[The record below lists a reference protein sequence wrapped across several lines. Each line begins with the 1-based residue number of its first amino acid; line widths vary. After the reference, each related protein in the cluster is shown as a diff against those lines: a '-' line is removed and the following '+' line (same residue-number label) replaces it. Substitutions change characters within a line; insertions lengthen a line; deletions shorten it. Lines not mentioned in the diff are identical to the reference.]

1 MLLAFSACPL
11 VWGWYLGSS
20 ALQLCEVLPEI
31 ADKTGISARDDNARE
46 FMQLGIRLQGYR
58 GDALG
63 SQALYTGC
71 HPVGLL
77 ARASMKVIMVSSPP

>member
-1 MLLAFSACPL
+1 MLLAFLACPPVL
-11 VWGWYLGSS
+11 GWYLGSS
-20 ALQLCEVLPEI
+20 ALQLRGALPEI
-31 ADKTGISARDDNARE
+31 AGKTGIPARDDARE
-46 FMQLGIRLQGYR
+46 FMQLGIRLQRYR

-77 ARASMKVIMVSSPP
+77 VRASMKVIMVPSPP